1 MLTVWSVLIILS
13 TVFIKQHSVFDMITA
28 LLLIAVCYFRIY
40 RENAAF
46 RFEKWDAFA
55 LRFEAEASG
64 EPPDAPA

>member
-1 MLTVWSVLIILS
+1 
-13 TVFIKQHSVFDMITA
+13 MITA